1 MVDIAANK
9 ALARSYFTML
19 EADDAAGALALLS
32 DDALWTVPGE
42 SELAGTMTKAD
53 VLAMFEGGLPFA
65 APLAFVIHDMIA
77 EGDRVVVRV
86 EGRAPL
92 KDGRDYHNFYVF
104 IFTIAAGRITSV
116 IEHTDTLYSFRALI
130 ETQQQGG
137 G

>member
-1 MVDIAANK
+1 MTMTNLDANK
-9 ALARSYFTML
+9 ALARSYFTLL
-19 EADDAAGALALLS
+19 EVGDVASALGLLS
-32 DDALWTVPGE
+32 DDVLWVVPGE

-65 APLAFVIHDMIA
+65 APLAFVIHDLIA

-104 IFTIAAGRITSV
+104 IFTIAAGRIVNV

-130 ETQQQGG
+130 EPQR
-137 G
+137 